1 MPRGIGYGSKGP
13 APYKA
18 SAPSSGGSEKTGPV
32 QSPYKRKERISKRAY
47 GGGRSGK
54 R

>member
-1 MPRGIGYGSKGP
+1 MKGMGYGSKGP

-18 SAPSSGGSEKTGPV
+18 GAPRSMGSEKTGPV
-32 QSPYKRKERISKRAY
+32 QSPYKRKDRMVKRAY
-47 GGGRSGK
+47 GGGRMGK